1 MVITRSKIKSR
12 QTRDSPRHNPPGPV
26 SASNQNIPQQP
37 FQEGGVSSSTQDPG
51 GCLTTSLAAGNER
64 QPAVRKSRGDCLS
77 CTDLSSSLEVKSNMT
92 WWTYSSI
99 NIKSHEIH
107 CKIMN
112 YIYLLNWKNRGI
124 SGGEISISL
133 YKNVCKG
140 ASFSIH
146 ILEKIEG
153 DGFINGQ

>member
-1 MVITRSKIKSR
+1 MVITRSKIRSR
-12 QTRDSPRHNPPGPV
+12 QTRDSPRHNPPGPA

-51 GCLTTSLAAGNER
+51 DRLTTSLAAEHER
-64 QPAVRKSRGDCLS
+64 QPVVRKYRGDCFS
-77 CTDLSSSLEVKSNMT
+77 CPDLSSFLEVKSNIT
-92 WWTYSSI
+92 WRTYSFI

-112 YIYLLNWKNRGI
+112 YINLLTWKSRGI
-124 SGGEISISL
+124 SGCEIPTSL

-140 ASFSIH
+140 TSFSIY
-146 ILEKIEG
+146 ILEKLEG
-153 DGFINGQ
+153 DGLVNGQ